1 MTRKL
6 DRSRSWVHCGPL
18 ARSRSEVEAQLR
30 GQNSRRYVI
39 RSTEGGQEIVEG
51 NPVRNVDSG
60 QLKADLVL
68 VTVEKVVMT
77 HGKIE
82 EMPWRNAGGIVIGI
96 VGSRRGD

>member
-18 ARSRSEVEAQLR
+18 AQSRSEVEAQLR
-30 GQNSRRYVI
+30 RQSSRRDIV
-39 RSTEGGQEIVEG
+39 RSTEGGQEIVQG
-51 NPVRNVDSG
+51 NPVREVDSG
-60 QLKADLVL
+60 QLNADLVL

-82 EMPWRNAGGIVIGI
+82 EMAWRDASGVVIGV